1 MRNIKPMLDQ
11 VNYRLI
17 KLTNSLQETAF
28 ERQDH
33 TLENALDLLRVLQH
47 ELMFILDPENEWNPE
62 NIVHGIWCEQ
72 WDEHS
77 VRLVE
82 DAIEIAE
89 ARETCDK
96 EFLDPVINGNT
107 PQFK

>member
-1 MRNIKPMLDQ
+1 MTNIKRNLDQ
-11 VNYRLI
+11 VNYRLT

-62 NIVHGIWCEQ
+62 NIVYGIWPEQ

-77 VRLVE
+77 VRQVE
-82 DAIEIAE
+82 VAIEICE
-89 ARETCDK
+89 GRETMDD
-96 EFLDPVINGNT
+96 ELLAPVINGNI